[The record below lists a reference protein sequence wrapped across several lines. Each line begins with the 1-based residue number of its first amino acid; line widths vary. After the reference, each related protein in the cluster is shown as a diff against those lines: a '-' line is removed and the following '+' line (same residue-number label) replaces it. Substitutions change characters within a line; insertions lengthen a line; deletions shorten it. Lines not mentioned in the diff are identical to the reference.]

1 MIDWR
6 QRHLD
11 KAQSERRAI
20 LMEDATIDQAIAAAR
35 QKTFPA
41 GSLWLW
47 ALGIVGP
54 ENSAVQ
60 PDKRTGGE

>member
-11 KAQSERRAI
+11 IARRERRAI
-20 LMEDATIDQAIAAAR
+20 LIEDATIDQAIVAGKQRTA
-35 QKTFPA
+35 PP

-47 ALGIVGP
+47 ALGLVGP
-54 ENSAVQ
+54 PGSAVE
-60 PDKRTGGE
+60 PDKRISDA

>member
-1 MIDWR
+1 MINWT

-11 KAQSERRAI
+11 KARSERRAI
-20 LMEDATIDQAIAAAR
+20 LMEGATIDQAIIAAKQR
-35 QKTFPA
+35 QFPA

-54 ENSAVQ
+54 PGSAVQ
-60 PDKRTGGE
+60 PDKRIAE

>member
-11 KAQSERRAI
+11 IARKERRSI
-20 LMEDATIDQAIAAAR
+20 IMEGATIDQAILAGKQRHA
-35 QKTFPA
+35 PE

-54 ENSAVQ
+54 PGSAVE
-60 PDKRTGGE
+60 PDRRTGSE